1 MPHSV
6 SGRGGFVG
14 ELVCVQFLRACVH
27 VLVCMWE
34 CVCVWMTVCL
44 SYTNHN
50 MASSSIFWGRSPSCR
65 CTPPSRPPWY
75 PGRTRG
81 CRARPTRLQQIMI
94 CSRQKIYGILINANS
109 FCQILPYK
117 NTMAK
122 ASTICIFSDKRNLY
136 VEHSQQIWIQY
147 SALVIQ
153 QHSGTP
159 STGTGSLLC

>member
-1 MPHSV
+1 MAHSV

-14 ELVCVQFLRACVH
+14 ELVCVQILRACVH
-27 VLVCMWE
+27 VLVCMWV

-65 CTPPSRPPWY
+65 CTPPSRPPWC

-81 CRARPTRLQQIMI
+81 CRARPTRLQHIRDIVQIVI
-94 CSRQKIYGILINANS
+94 FSRQKIKGIIINANS

-122 ASTICIFSDKRNLY
+122 ASTICIFFWQKKALYGTYSTNLN
-136 VEHSQQIWIQY
+136 IQSWSY
-147 SALVIQ
+147 NN
-153 QHSGTP
+153 
-159 STGTGSLLC
+159 